1 MRIQDL
7 EVKSGLDRATIRYYE
22 KEGMITP
29 VRHENGYRDYSQ
41 EDLQTLEKVKL
52 LRQLGMSLDQI
63 RQIQQGSG
71 DLQAAIDA
79 QMPKLTELRDHAQRA
94 LQVCQLMLDDHVTYD
109 NLKADYYLEKLKTI
123 AVQYPGVLKAQ
134 SKEFREV
141 IWREW
146 HPARRYFARYTDY
159 FLFVLT
165 IFLVQALILKTGV
178 DTLILSP
185 FSFLTMLAFIPIEA
199 LCLHFFGATFGKF
212 IYGIQI
218 RDAYGCRLGLS
229 DAFSR
234 AWEVFRYGLGFGI
247 PFWSLWR
254 LYKSY
259 KHYDEYEMDWDC
271 DCEISYTCNRKRV
284 ALGIATAIIVASL
297 LIVGAFRITLPKN
310 LNTELSIPQFAENY
324 NYFWKLQ
331 GQDPDWGMHSDGK
344 FKKTGPAED
353 EDGYVIYIN
362 GKLVFDHCTY
372 ECKDDVIK
380 RITFEEEAIDF
391 FWYDAIPL
399 RGITAAVTLL
409 SAKEGENRD
418 SCLAFHDEIVSNIR
432 SAILGCNQQAS
443 FTHGD
448 IKIEWYIEFENAT
461 FDGSTISGK
470 DTEDTESY
478 AKVRFVI
485 EVLE

>member
-29 VRHENGYRDYSQ
+29 DRHENGYRDYSQ
-41 EDLQTLEKVKL
+41 EDLQTLVKVKL

-109 NLKADYYLEKLKTI
+109 NLNADYYLAKLKTI
-123 AVQYPGVLKAQ
+123 AVQYPGALKAPTN
-134 SKEFREV
+134 EFREV

-159 FLFVLT
+159 FLLGLT
-165 IFLVQALILKTGV
+165 ILLVQALILKTSV
-178 DTLILSP
+178 DTVILSP

-212 IYGIQI
+212 IYGIHI
-218 RDAYGCRLGLS
+218 RDVDGRRLS
-229 DAFSR
+229 IREAFSR

-259 KHYDEYEMDWDC
+259 RHYDEYEMDWDY
-271 DCEISYTCNRKRV
+271 DYEVSYTFSKKRV
-284 ALGIATAIIVASL
+284 MLGIATAIISASL

-310 LNTELSIPQFAENY
+310 LNTELTIPQFAENY

-331 GQDPDWGMHSDGK
+331 GQDPAWGMNSDGK
-344 FKKTGPAED
+344 FKKTAPTENQ
-353 EDGYVIYIN
+353 DGYVIYIN
-362 GKLVFDHCTY
+362 GKLAFDHFTY
-372 ECKDDVIK
+372 EVRDGVIK
-380 RITFEEEAIDF
+380 SITFEEEAIDF

-399 RGITAAVTLL
+399 RGITGAVALL
-409 SAKEGENRD
+409 SAKTGENRD
-418 SCLAFHDEIVSNIR
+418 SCLAFLDEIASNIR
-432 SAILGCNQQAS
+432 SAILGCNQQAT
-443 FTHGD
+443 FIQGD
-448 IKIEWYIEFENAT
+448 FKIEWSIEFENAS
-461 FDGSTISGK
+461 FDGSMVTGK
-470 DTEDTESY
+470 DTEDAEPY